1 MAFSTKTGPS
11 RFIFILLISSL
22 SYQSTNSQNLDTASP
37 IPKILE
43 NNDLGRIDVGIDEQN
58 GKYKFSL
65 SQQVYQLNFQRI
77 SIMQIMILFIQL

>member
-1 MAFSTKTGPS
+1 M
-11 RFIFILLISSL
+11 LLISSL
-22 SYQSTNSQNLDTASP
+22 SYHITNSQNLDTASP

-65 SQQVYQLNFQRI
+65 SQQVYQLRKNFQRI

>member
-1 MAFSTKTGPS
+1 MTSTPEQRLFLLKMAFSTKTRPS
-11 RFIFILLISSL
+11 RFTLMLLISSL
-22 SYQSTNSQNLDTASP
+22 SYHITNSQNLDTASP

-65 SQQVYQLNFQRI
+65 SQQYQSRLK
-77 SIMQIMILFIQL
+77 